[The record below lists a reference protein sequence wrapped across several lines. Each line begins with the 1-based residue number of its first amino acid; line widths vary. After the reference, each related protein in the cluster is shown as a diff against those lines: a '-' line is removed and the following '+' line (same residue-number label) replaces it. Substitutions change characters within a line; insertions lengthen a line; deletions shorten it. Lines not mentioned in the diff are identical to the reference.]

1 MNSLDPIENRL
12 AARGVGPG
20 QCLTVAFGVPIV
32 APFETR
38 PPATAVTHSR
48 AGGPL
53 SVPCSLGFL
62 AGPAS
67 WMAGRT
73 AETFPIT
80 PNPHPESRSTT
91 AVHPAR
97 QSAYCV
103 ARRVDCIIHN
113 QVHELRPG
121 DGLTSEA
128 HLAHRWLPCNP
139 TLPGRFQCSV
149 LSRRGTIRQLDI
161 SSSAEAVRDQPQD
174 AVFEIRVRAANG
186 GISIMARLDTGER
199 SLRGRFTKVKARG
212 LA

>member
-1 MNSLDPIENRL
+1 VNSLDPIENRL
-12 AARGVGPG
+12 AARGIGTS
-20 QCLTVAFGVPIV
+20 QWLTVAFGVPI
-32 APFETR
+32 AASFETR
-38 PPATAVTHSR
+38 LLASAVAAAR
-48 AGGPL
+48 AGGRL
-53 SVPCSLGFL
+53 SMPCSLGFL
-62 AGPAS
+62 EGPGN

-80 PNPHPESRSTT
+80 SNPHPESRSTT

-97 QSAYCV
+97 QSANC
-103 ARRVDCIIHN
+103 ADRRVDCLIRN

-139 TLPGRFQCSV
+139 TLPGRFGCSI

-161 SSSAEAVRDQPQD
+161 SPSAEAARDQPQV
-174 AVFEIRVRAANG
+174 AVFEIRVRAAKAG
-186 GISIMARLDTGER
+186 VSIMERLDTGER
-199 SLRGRFTKVKARG
+199 SSRGRFTKVKAGG